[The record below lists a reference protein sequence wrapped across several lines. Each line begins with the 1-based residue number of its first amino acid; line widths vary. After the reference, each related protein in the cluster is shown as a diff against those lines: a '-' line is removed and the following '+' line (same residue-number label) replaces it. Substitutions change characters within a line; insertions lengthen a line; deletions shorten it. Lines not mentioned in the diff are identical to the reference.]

1 MNTTAAVSVV
11 DATALAAAGVDVAL
25 GLDAFLDA
33 LAGPTIVRVA
43 GHDRSRRR
51 VLSGT
56 IHGNEPS
63 GARALHRLLRDG
75 VVPATDLLLFF
86 GALDATRTEPRWTHR
101 MPPGRRDLN
110 RCFRGPFDDDNGRI
124 ARAALDVLL
133 AEPIEAAVDIHNTT
147 GKNPD
152 FIIAGVV
159 DDARCGLASL
169 FSQRYLAWRL
179 QLGTLSEVL
188 DDVAVAITFECGQTG
203 DDAACARAWQGAL
216 RFATIDVLPRTGTP
230 AELFRDPVR
239 VRLQPG
245 TSLRFGDIG
254 GGPVDTVD
262 GTVDGTV
269 DVVLDR
275 RIDRHNFTVIEA
287 GTRLGTVRAG
297 APWPLRVDGD
307 NTPEQDLSRRLF
319 TVSDGALLTAMPL
332 VPMMMTTNA
341 AVAQS
346 DCLFY
351 ATIPGR

>member
-43 GHDRSRRR
+43 GRDRSRRR

-124 ARAALDVLL
+124 AKAALDVLL

-169 FSQRYLAWRL
+169 FSPRYLAWRL

-203 DDAACARAWQGAL
+203 DDAACERAWQGAL
-216 RFATIDVLPRTGTP
+216 RFATLDVLPGAGAP
-230 AELFRDPVR
+230 SHVFRDPVR

-245 TSLRFGDIG
+245 ISLRFGDVG
-254 GGPVDTVD
+254 V
-262 GTVDGTV
+262 GTV

-275 RIDRHNFTVIEA
+275 LIDRHNFTVIEA

-297 APWPLRVDGD
+297 ASWPLRVDGD
-307 NTPEQDLSRRLF
+307 GSQELDLSRRLF

>member
-1 MNTTAAVSVV
+1 VNTTAAVSVV

-43 GHDRSRRR
+43 GRDRSRRR

-133 AEPIEAAVDIHNTT
+133 AAPIEAAVDIHNTT

-169 FSQRYLAWRL
+169 FSGRYLAWRL

-203 DDAACARAWQGAL
+203 DDAACERAWQGAL
-216 RFATIDVLPRTGTP
+216 RFATLDVLPGTGAP
-230 AELFRDPVR
+230 SHVFRDPVR

-245 TSLRFGDIG
+245 TSLRFDDVGSG
-254 GGPVDTVD
+254 VGSGVDVELD
-262 GTVDGTV
+262 V

-297 APWPLRVDGD
+297 AAWPLRVDGD
-307 NTPEQDLSRRLF
+307 HQQEQDWSRRLF
-319 TVSDGALLTAMPL
+319 TVSNGALLTAMPL

>member
-1 MNTTAAVSVV
+1 MPIDSPVTVL
-11 DATALAAAGVDVAL
+11 DATSLKAAGIDVGV

-33 LAGPTIVRVA
+33 LGGPTIVRVA
-43 GHDRSRRR
+43 GRDRARRR

-63 GARALHRLLRDG
+63 GARALHRLLREG

-152 FIIAGVV
+152 FIIAGLV

-169 FSQRYLAWRL
+169 FSGRYLAWRL

-203 DDAACARAWQGAL
+203 DDAACERAWQGAL
-216 RFATIDVLPRTGTP
+216 RFATLDALPGAGAP
-230 AELFRDPVR
+230 GQLFRDPVR

-245 TSLRFGDIG
+245 TSLRFDDVCDSAGD
-254 GGPVDTVD
+254 
-262 GTVDGTV
+262 V

-275 RIDRHNFTVIEA
+275 HIDRHNFTVIEA

-307 NTPEQDLSRRLF
+307 DNRQGQDLSRSFF
-319 TVSDGALLTAMPL
+319 TISDGALRTARPL

>member
-1 MNTTAAVSVV
+1 MPIDSPVTVLDAASLKAAGIDVSV
-11 DATALAAAGVDVAL
+11 

-33 LAGPTIVRVA
+33 LGGPTIVRVA
-43 GHDRSRRR
+43 GRDRSRRR

-63 GARALHRLLRDG
+63 GARALHRLLREG

-159 DDARCGLASL
+159 DDDRCGLASL
-169 FSQRYLAWRL
+169 FSGRYLAWRL

-188 DDVAVAITFECGQTG
+188 DEVAVAITFECGQTG
-203 DDAACARAWQGAL
+203 DDAACERAWQGAL
-216 RFATIDVLPRTGTP
+216 RFATLDALPGGGAP
-230 AELFRDPVR
+230 AQLFRDPVR

-245 TSLRFGDIG
+245 TSLRFGD
-254 GGPVDTVD
+254 VSADD
-262 GTVDGTV
+262 V

-275 RIDRHNFTVIEA
+275 HIDRHNFTVIEA

-307 NTPEQDLSRRLF
+307 DNRLGQDLSRSF
-319 TVSDGALLTAMPL
+319 FAISDGALVTAQPL

-351 ATIPGR
+351 ATIPDR

>member
-1 MNTTAAVSVV
+1 MPSASPVAVL
-11 DATALAAAGVDVAL
+11 DATCLRGAGIDVDV

-33 LAGPTIVRVA
+33 LGGPTIVRVA
-43 GHDRSRRR
+43 GRDPSRRR

-63 GARALHRLLRDG
+63 GARALHRLLREG

-86 GALDATRTEPRWTHR
+86 GAIDASLVAPRLTHR
-101 MPPGRRDLN
+101 MKPGRRDLN
-110 RCFRGPFDDDNGRI
+110 RCFRGPFDDDNGRV

-133 AEPIEAAVDIHNTT
+133 AEPLEAAVDIHNTT

-169 FSQRYLAWRL
+169 FSERYLAWRL
-179 QLGTLSEVL
+179 QLGTFAEVL
-188 DDVAVAITFECGQTG
+188 DERAVAVTFECGQVG
-203 DDAACARAWQGAL
+203 DDAACERAWQGAR
-216 RFATIDVLPRTGTP
+216 RFATVDTLPLSAPP
-230 AELFRDPVR
+230 AFVYQDPVR

-245 TSLRFGDIG
+245 TSLCFGDL
-254 GGPVDTVD
+254 DSRD
-262 GTVDGTV
+262 N

-275 RIDRHNFTVIEA
+275 HIDRHNFHVVAA

-297 APWPLRVDGD
+297 AAWPLRVDGD
-307 NTPEQDLSRRLF
+307 DDRQGQDLSHGLF
-319 TVSDGALLTAMPL
+319 ANHDGALVTTVPL